1 MRNFLASFFFTRK
14 QGDAGVHCGQHP
26 TKTPQCSCDMKKGR
40 FLHVPADSL
49 SHSHGDQ
56 QLFGSLLGF
65 FVSSCCFPIKI
76 CGTF

>member
-1 MRNFLASFFFTRK
+1 
-14 QGDAGVHCGQHP
+14 
-26 TKTPQCSCDMKKGR
+26 MKKGR

-65 FVSSCCFPIKI
+65 LCFKLLLPNQNMWNILSHEL
-76 CGTF
+76 GTERAISLIQVCVF

>member
-1 MRNFLASFFFTRK
+1 
-14 QGDAGVHCGQHP
+14 
-26 TKTPQCSCDMKKGR
+26 MKKGR

-65 FVSSCCFPIKI
+65 LFQAVASQSKYVEHSKS
-76 CGTF
+76 